1 MGEILK
7 IRCQVG
13 AFFICRFSSRSKA
26 ACHCQNSLWNL
37 RINVEYA
44 CNKQINDKHE
54 LYRPFFSL
62 ASVTYMWKQNG
73 FCECDCGLLIS
84 VTGAYLCLCAL
95 LDHTCLTENTKKM
108 GSLTQCPIILYFS
121 TDLFQVLCVCWLY
134 NRLLHIVKKTV
145 SLWKEICCHL
155 WKGDFDCIN
164 LTVKS

>member
-1 MGEILK
+1 MK

-13 AFFICRFSSRSKA
+13 AFFFCRFSSWSKA
-26 ACHCQNSLWNL
+26 ACHCQNSQWNL
-37 RINVEYA
+37 LINVEYA

-73 FCECDCGLLIS
+73 FCDCGLLIS

-134 NRLLHIVKKTV
+134 IGYYILLRKLFHCGKKFAAIF
-145 SLWKEICCHL
+145 ERGI
-155 WKGDFDCIN
+155 
-164 LTVKS
+164 LTAST